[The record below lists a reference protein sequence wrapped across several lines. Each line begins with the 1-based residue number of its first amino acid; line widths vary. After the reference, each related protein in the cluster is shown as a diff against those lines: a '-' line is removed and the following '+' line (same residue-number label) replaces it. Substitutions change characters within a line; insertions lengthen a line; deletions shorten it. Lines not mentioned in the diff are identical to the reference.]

1 MLNKLNSN
9 NLNAFKCNLKE
20 LSTKSALN
28 DGDQRSVACAVLE
41 FLHVVTKTFVACFPV
56 HHAGC

>member
-1 MLNKLNSN
+1 MLQVSGLWH
-9 NLNAFKCNLKE
+9 AH
-20 LSTKSALN
+20 
-28 DGDQRSVACAVLE
+28 VLE